1 MSQVEDTL
9 RAQREIWREVYERV
23 SMISSHELPP
33 EAPGRIL
40 LFGIGSSHFAA
51 KLTGFSLIRAKGTG
65 RFRVPVVSCS
75 SLAIQHEVIPRH
87 GDFAFGFTHRGRT
100 AATRQ
105 ALDACARAGAFT
117 LLVAG
122 QGLRDLAADESI
134 RFYLPTSPM
143 EKVEVHTMSVS
154 AAVCAVTTLLLG
166 GSATEEWD
174 AVRSIG
180 DPNLD
185 VLRSRV
191 GQGPSVLV
199 GEWEGEW
206 LAREG
211 ALKLMEMARL
221 AARAFGSEE
230 FFHGPQRSVPPELPL
245 WHVSMDDDSRN
256 EDIARIRPAYRVDV
270 RGRTP
275 MAWVPALV
283 ELQWLSLAVA
293 LNRGMDPD
301 GAEGE
306 PEPASR

>member
-1 MSQVEDTL
+1 MSRVEDTL

-23 SMISSHELPP
+23 SQISSHELPP
-33 EAPGRIL
+33 EAPKRIL
-40 LFGIGSSHFAA
+40 LFGVGSSHFAA
-51 KLTGFSLIRAKGTG
+51 KLTGFSLIRAKDKGK
-65 RFRVPVVSCS
+65 FRVPVVSCS
-75 SLAIQHEVIPRH
+75 SMAIQHEVVPRH
-87 GDFAFGFTHRGRT
+87 GDFALGFSHRGKT

-117 LLVAG
+117 ILVAG
-122 QGLRDLAADESI
+122 QGLQDIAVDESI

-143 EKVEVHTMSVS
+143 ETVEVHTMSVS

-166 GSATEEWD
+166 ASATEEWD

-185 VLRSRV
+185 VLRARV

-211 ALKLMEMARL
+211 ALKLMEMAQVP
-221 AARAFGSEE
+221 ARAFGSEE
-230 FFHGPQRSVPPELPL
+230 YFHGPQRCVTAEQAI
-245 WHVSMDDDSRN
+245 WHVSMDDDNRN
-256 EDIARIRPAYRVDV
+256 DDIARLRPAYRIDV

-275 MAWVPALV
+275 MAWVPSLV

-293 LNRGMDPD
+293 LNRSVDPD
-301 GAEGE
+301 EAGV
-306 PEPASR
+306 